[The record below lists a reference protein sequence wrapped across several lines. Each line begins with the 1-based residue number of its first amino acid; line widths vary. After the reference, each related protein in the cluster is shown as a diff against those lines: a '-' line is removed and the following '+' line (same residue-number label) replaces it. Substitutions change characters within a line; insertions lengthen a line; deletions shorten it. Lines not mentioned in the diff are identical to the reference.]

1 VPNQVTQEI
10 KSGGIICIYFW
21 GVMGEF
27 LNLISPAARG
37 PPKKDTKTNGG
48 KQHSR
53 AWRYR

>member
-37 PPKKDTKTNGG
+37 PPKKDTKTNEG
-48 KQHSR
+48 K
-53 AWRYR
+53 